1 MLDFKVRCGAIPMSP
16 NMRKVPNETIPVRN
30 VTSGRKRLKSLFV
43 TDCCTPVAICPTRC
57 CAAGQK
63 KKHPPMHTTP
73 LRQCRRGD
81 TTAAAFSLPGDAR
94 RREYREDRLPC
105 SPRADPRVQA
115 GSGAAVPGGVAEA
128 PPRAAA

>member
-1 MLDFKVRCGAIPMSP
+1 MLDFNVRCGAIPMSP

-63 KKHPPMHTTP
+63 KKHPPNAQ
-73 LRQCRRGD
+73 LLSGICRRGD
-81 TTAAAFSLPGDAR
+81 TTADAFSLPGGAR

-105 SPRADPRVQA
+105 LSRAR
-115 GSGAAVPGGVAEA
+115 
-128 PPRAAA
+128 